1 MRLNLGCGYDR
12 LDGWLNID
20 KVAACGPDQVLD
32 LERTP
37 WPFADDSVDEVLM
50 SHVLEH
56 LGADPEVFFAIVKEL
71 YRVCRHG
78 AEVRIHVPHPRHDDF
93 INDPTHVRAITPEL
107 LFLFSQRQNRIWREN
122 KASNTLLA
130 FYLDVDF
137 EVKKASLV
145 LDPRYADALAR
156 GQIQEGQLDELARS
170 YNNVVREY
178 AIILEAVK
186 A

>member
-1 MRLNLGCGYDR
+1 MKLNLGCGYSR
-12 LDGWLNID
+12 LDGWVNVD
-20 KVAACGPDQVLD
+20 KAAACNPDQVVD

-37 WPFADDSVDEVLM
+37 WPFADSSADEILL

-56 LGADPEVFFAIVKEL
+56 LGGEPAVFLAIVKEL

-93 INDPTHVRAITPEL
+93 INDPTHVRAITPDL
-107 LFLFSQRQNRIWREN
+107 LCLFSKRQNRIWQEN

-137 EVKKASLV
+137 EVRRASSV
-145 LDPRYADALAR
+145 LDPRYADALSR
-156 GQIQEGQLDELARS
+156 GQTTQAQLEEAARS
-170 YNNVVREY
+170 YNNVIREY
-178 AIILEAVK
+178 VIILEAVK